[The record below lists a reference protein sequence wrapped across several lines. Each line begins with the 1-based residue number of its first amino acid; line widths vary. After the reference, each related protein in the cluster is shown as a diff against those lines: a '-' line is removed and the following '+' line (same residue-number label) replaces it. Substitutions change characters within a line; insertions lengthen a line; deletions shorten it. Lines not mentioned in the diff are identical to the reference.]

1 MHMHVNINIHMYICI
16 YMLINIKTKQGSNML
31 IFTVISG
38 KAYVFNTTEYKW
50 RKMRNI
56 TSSLGESEHVTLHL
70 T

>member
-1 MHMHVNINIHMYICI
+1 MRVNINIHMYICI

-31 IFTVISG
+31 IFTMISG
-38 KAYVFNTTEYKW
+38 KADVFNTTEYKW

>member
-1 MHMHVNINIHMYICI
+1 
-16 YMLINIKTKQGSNML
+16 MLISIKTKQGSDML

-38 KAYVFNTTEYKW
+38 KADVFNTTEYKW